1 MKAVRD
7 LSDSSSRIETK
18 NEVNSYLANLKYALD
33 NGAKIT
39 FQIDRKVDSDR
50 QIQYTNRYTMTEL
63 FPDENP
69 QEALRQELK
78 TLTVENYIRTLKDK
92 KFPNKSE
99 MREFGKVYEGH
110 GDVYIKIRVELFSKE
125 NNGNHH
131 TFVMSFHFAE
141 TPFEEKDFPY
151 KN

>member
-1 MKAVRD
+1 MRV
-7 LSDSSSRIETK
+7 LSDSISRIETK
-18 NEVNSYLANLKYALD
+18 FQVDSYLANLRHSLD

-39 FQIDRKVDSDR
+39 FQEIRQVDDRRDVKFTNK
-50 QIQYTNRYTMTEL
+50 YTVAEL

-69 QEALRQELK
+69 TDALRRELK
-78 TLTVENYIRTLKDK
+78 TLTVENYMRTVKDTRCPK
-92 KFPNKSE
+92 KSE
-99 MREFGKVYEGH
+99 MREFGKVYDGH

-141 TPFEEKDFPY
+141 KPFGKNDFPY

>member
-1 MKAVRD
+1 MRV
-7 LSDSSSRIETK
+7 LPNPNSRIETK
-18 NEVNSYLANLKYALD
+18 FEVDSYLANLRHSLD

-39 FQIDRKVDSDR
+39 FQIERQVDDRRDAKF
-50 QIQYTNRYTMTEL
+50 TNRYTVAEL

-69 QEALRQELK
+69 TEALKRELK
-78 TLTVENYIRTLKDK
+78 TLTVENYMRTVKDTRCPK
-92 KFPNKSE
+92 KSE
-99 MREFGKVYEGH
+99 MREFGKVYDGH

-141 TPFEEKDFPY
+141 KPFGENDFPY